1 MHKNNW
7 LYIFSPLAFSLIFF
21 HSACLSAARNRPSY
35 EEDKSV
41 MMREILD
48 SLDNLRHE
56 VNNHEAEIRMFE
68 EKFKNQ
74 EEILDTLRNQ
84 MTSTLQAV
92 KETLKSQSATLDA
105 RLATHEN
112 AAKGLSTDFKSYTND
127 YAQTLSD
134 YKRRI
139 VELEKMID
147 AQNHNIENLQAALN
161 SLMDALQIKDTP
173 QDKTADSE
181 PGSPKIYRV
190 KSGDSLEKIARQ
202 NQTTIKKLK
211 ELNNLTSDQI
221 IIGQKLKLPE

>member
-1 MHKNNW
+1 MHKNLW
-7 LYIFSPLAFSLIFF
+7 LIFSTIAASLIYF
-21 HSACLSAARNRPSY
+21 HSTQLLAARNRPSY

-74 EEILDTLRNQ
+74 EEILDTLRTQ

-92 KETLKSQSATLDA
+92 KETLKSQSSTLEA
-105 RLATHEN
+105 RLTSHEN
-112 AAKGLSTDFKSYTND
+112 AAKGFSTDFKSYTND
-127 YAQTLSD
+127 YAQTFSD
-134 YKRRI
+134 YKKRI
-139 VELEKMID
+139 VDLEKMID
-147 AQNHNIENLQAALN
+147 VQNHNIENLQAALN
-161 SLMDALQIKDTP
+161 SVMDALQVKDIP
-173 QDKTADSE
+173 QDKAVADPES
-181 PGSPKIYRV
+181 GSPKIYRV

-221 IIGQKLKLPE
+221 IIGQKLKLTE